1 MTEPVNMNTT
11 PREAVRSMQVLFWAL
26 VGGVV
31 LFALTVVLMQLI
43 NGPLWEPDNG
53 AQSNILVSVAII
65 VSITCM
71 LGARSY
77 YAKTVALGSRQLFSL
92 GDKLNQYRAAL
103 IIYMALC
110 EGPALFSVIIL
121 LLTGKYLVVIIT
133 VLLVTMMCLKAPTR
147 NRIIQ
152 ELKLDWREQQ
162 EI

>member
-1 MTEPVNMNTT
+1 MTEPVNMNTS
-11 PREAVRSMQVLFWAL
+11 PREAVRSMQILFGAL
-26 VGGVV
+26 VGSVV
-31 LFALTVVLMQLI
+31 LFALTVLLVHLV
-43 NGPLWEPDNG
+43 NGPVWEPEND
-53 AQSNILVSVAII
+53 AQSNILVSVSII
-65 VSITCM
+65 VSIACM

-77 YAKTVALGSRQLFSL
+77 YTKTLAMGSRPLFSL

-121 LLTGKYLVVIIT
+121 LLTGKYIILIIT
-133 VLLVTMMCLKAPTR
+133 ALLVTMMCLKTPTR

-152 ELKLDWREQQ
+152 EMKLDWREQQ